1 MSANDVRLAQVGDTV
16 RVISG
21 DHEGRQGKIVYLRDV
36 SLDNRDPERYA
47 LVEYA
52 EQNCFKEV
60 HVDQISVPVRRLA
73 PVR

>member
-1 MSANDVRLAQVGDTV
+1 MPENVRLAEVGDTV

-21 DHEGRQGKIVYLRDV
+21 DHEGRQGKIIYLRDV
-36 SLDNRDPERYA
+36 ALDMREPERYA

-52 EQNCFKEV
+52 EQNCFKET
-60 HVDQISVPVRRLA
+60 HVDHISVPVRRLA

>member
-1 MSANDVRLAQVGDTV
+1 MAETVRLAEIGDTV

-36 SLDNRDPERYA
+36 SLDAREPERYA

-52 EQNCFKEV
+52 EQNCFKET
-60 HVDQISVPVRRLA
+60 HVDHISVPVRRLA

>member
-1 MSANDVRLAQVGDTV
+1 MSENVRLAQVGDTV

-21 DHEGRQGKIVYLRDV
+21 DHEGRQGKIVYLREV
-36 SLDNRDPERYA
+36 GIDNRDPERYA
-47 LVEYA
+47 IVEYA

-60 HVDQISVPVRRLA
+60 QVDQISVPVRRLA